1 MQKDTRT
8 YEHVTPETVGN
19 MRTILVSDQS
29 GRSNLLARLAEI
41 GVKVE
46 ASDPRLMLLLE
57 TVKQR
62 EFEGYS
68 YDGAEA
74 SFEVLARRALGLI
87 PEYFEVEKFRVIV
100 EKRHN
105 AVGELVTVSEATVLV
120 KVHGETLHNV
130 GEGHGPVDALNN
142 ALRKDLGAYSP
153 FLADLGLVDYKVRIL
168 NTGTDAITRVTVD
181 SEDGTGARWSTV
193 GISDNIIE
201 ASFAAL
207 EDSIRYKLL
216 RSGAKP

>member
-1 MQKDTRT
+1 M
-8 YEHVTPETVGN
+8 
-19 MRTILVSDQS
+19 
-29 GRSNLLARLAEI
+29 
-41 GVKVE
+41 
-46 ASDPRLMLLLE
+46 
-57 TVKQR
+57 
-62 EFEGYS
+62 
-68 YDGAEA
+68 
-74 SFEVLARRALGLI
+74 
-87 PEYFEVEKFRVIV
+87 PEYFEVERFRVIV
-100 EKRHN
+100 ERRHN
-105 AVGELVTVSEATVLV
+105 AVGELVTVTEATVLV

-130 GEGHGPVDALNN
+130 GRARPGRCAQQCAAQGPRRLFAV
-142 ALRKDLGAYSP
+142 P
-153 FLADLGLVDYKVRIL
+153 ADLGLVDYKVRIL